1 MSIATAL
8 VAQRVCITGNIGIKG
23 EMPRVWSINQRG
35 AKCYVRNRWVS

>member
-23 EMPRVWSINQRG
+23 EIPRVWSINQKG
-35 AKCYVRNRWVS
+35 AKYYVRNRWAS